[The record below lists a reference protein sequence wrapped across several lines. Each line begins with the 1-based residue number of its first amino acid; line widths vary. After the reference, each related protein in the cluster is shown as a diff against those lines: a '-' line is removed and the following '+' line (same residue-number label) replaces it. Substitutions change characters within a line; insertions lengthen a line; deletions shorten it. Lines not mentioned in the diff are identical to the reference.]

1 MSDRRQTKRKK
12 TREGRLVLV
21 AELYRKARSYRQI
34 QDEVKRVLELK
45 SYSLQ
50 TVHDDVQL
58 LLKEWREQRIDDT
71 DLAVQSELAKIAWQ
85 EAELVDAWEKSKEDY
100 QKRIRKQKGRPG
112 TGVGKNGSLD
122 NNAITTTELEN
133 TDQQVISFG
142 DASYMAV
149 LVRLREQ
156 RIKLIGLNAPD
167 KLKVNTEETV
177 TYDLSTMTDEE
188 KALILKYARNSE
200 QQG

>member
-1 MSDRRQTKRKK
+1 M
-12 TREGRLVLV
+12 

-34 QDEVKRVLELK
+34 QAEVIRILEYDT
-45 SYSLQ
+45 YSLK
-50 TVHDDVQL
+50 TVHDDIQV
-58 LLKEWREQRIDDT
+58 LLKQWRAERLEDT
-71 DLAVQSELAKIAWQ
+71 DMAVQSELAKIEWQ
-85 EAELVDAWEKSKEDY
+85 ESELVDAWEKSKENY

-156 RIKLIGLNAPD
+156 RIKLLGLNAPD

-188 KALILKYARNSE
+188 KALILKYARSSE